1 MDQLSNLSPR
11 GVLSLHLQSLQTG
24 EGTMI
29 HGVSRRDSSP
39 VEATV
44 DHTDSGW
51 VIVMTWPTQSFKVRR
66 AFTLLSYAVDFLAI
80 EGRGWA

>member
-1 MDQLSNLSPR
+1 MDQLSHLSPR
-11 GVLSLHLQSLQTG
+11 AVLSLHLQSLQTG
-24 EGTMI
+24 EGTML

-44 DHTDSGW
+44 DHTETGW
-51 VIVMTWPTQSFKVRR
+51 VINMAWPTQSFKIRR
-66 AFTLLSYAVDFLAI
+66 TFTRLAYAVDHLAI